1 MPAGLPSI
9 DVLGGL
15 DEAESEVDTL
25 EAETDDGSIVI
36 EETDASLE
44 DIVGGVELPSVDDIV
59 GAGDEI
65 STIEEPPHE
74 VEYEAPPAVAGSA
87 LEEPGSP
94 FDDVAPPGAVSE
106 ELFDMPPAPSWG
118 EIAETCMTLGHA
130 RGAMLID
137 PAGQVFA
144 TRGQWPDP
152 GANAIA
158 TKLVAMMEKT
168 LKDAPTRSVSA
179 PLGGLHLTAW
189 RVPLAEGLVTAAF
202 IADAPLRAELRV
214 PIDAQILAGEGL

>member
-1 MPAGLPSI
+1 LPSI
-9 DVLGGL
+9 DALGL
-15 DEAESEVDTL
+15 EEAPEEGEPIQA
-25 EAETDDGSIVI
+25 EADDGSIVI
-36 EETDASLE
+36 EDTDTSIE
-44 DIVGGVELPSVDDIV
+44 DIVGSAELPSVEDIV
-59 GAGDEI
+59 GDGEPTSVEDPLQEAGYD
-65 STIEEPPHE
+65 
-74 VEYEAPPAVAGSA
+74 APPAAASL
-87 LEEPGSP
+87 LEATTASP
-94 FDDVAPPGAVSE
+94 FDDVPTPDAVSE
-106 ELFDMPPAPSWG
+106 ELFDMPPPPSWG
-118 EIAETCMTLGHA
+118 DIAETCMTLGHA

-202 IADAPLRAELRV
+202 IADAPLRAELRA
-214 PIDAQILAGEGL
+214 PIDAQILGGEGL